1 MRAAAMGRGRRT
13 KGPLLFSA
21 AVAVC
26 QEHCPQVGPGTSFG
40 RVMQLFW
47 GELISVPTVEL

>member
-1 MRAAAMGRGRRT
+1 MGRGRRT
-13 KGPLLFSA
+13 KGTLHFSA

-26 QEHCPQVGPGTSFG
+26 PGHCPQVGPGTSFG
-40 RVMQLFW
+40 RVMQLFG